1 MFAGSLTSIRVRI
14 VYMSGRTL
22 HSMLTRVKDT
32 LPVGKQS
39 NVVYCIPCSCSQV
52 YTGETKWRLET
63 RLKEHQDACEREM
76 TEKSAVAE
84 HARDNHC
91 PINWEETSV
100 LDTARGQGEVLLN
113 EALHIQM
120 TTAEEHFS
128 RDRGLENPRLLDGI
142 DEETGSGGHTVL
154 TNL

>member
-1 MFAGSLTSIRVRI
+1 
-14 VYMSGRTL
+14 
-22 HSMLTRVKDT
+22 
-32 LPVGKQS
+32 
-39 NVVYCIPCSCSQV
+39 
-52 YTGETKWRLET
+52 
-63 RLKEHQDACEREM
+63 M

-84 HARDNHC
+84 HARENHC

-128 RDRGLENPRLLDGI
+128 RDRGLENPGLLDRI
-142 DEETGSGGHTVL
+142 DEETEAGDSPHQPL
-154 TNL
+154 TSVDIQ